1 MQQQLQ
7 LNSTLQGTTI
17 LNNQNNSPAKSAPR
31 LYVLGAR
38 QRKSL
43 LKREEEWHLYESALI
58 LEIDPATGAV
68 ETKAEYKTP
77 PEARA
82 NDHSSNMFKAGTV
95 VGDKLYTCTSTEVLV
110 FDLPEFRIS
119 NYISLP
125 CFNDL
130 HHVVPDSSGNLLVT
144 STGLEMVV
152 RVTPDGEILDQWNVL
167 GEDPWGKFSRDTDYR
182 KVDSTKPH
190 RSHPNFAF
198 ELDGNIWATRF
209 YQRDAVCL
217 SDPHKRIDI
226 GVQAPHDGLVRNGS
240 IYFTTVD
247 GHLVIVGRHSLQ
259 VEKVID
265 LKTINGEASLLGWC
279 RGLLPL
285 DDQRFWIGFTR
296 VRKTKFRENLLW
308 ARSIFRDG
316 MQEKPSHLA
325 LYDTGKLE
333 CIQEFNVE
341 AHGLNVIFS
350 IFPAVTERLTEASEL
365 ASPSA
370 ELQHR

>member
-1 MQQQLQ
+1 M
-7 LNSTLQGTTI
+7 NSVLQGTTI
-17 LNNQNNSPAKSAPR
+17 LDSQNNSPAKSATR

-38 QRKSL
+38 QRKAL

-68 ETKAEYKTP
+68 ETKVEYTTP

-130 HHVVPDSSGNLLVT
+130 HHVAPDSSGNLLVT

-167 GEDPWGKFSRDTDYR
+167 GEDPWEKFSPTTDYR
-182 KVDSTKPH
+182 KIDSTKPH

-198 ELDGNIWATRF
+198 ELDAHVWATRF

-217 SDPHKRIDI
+217 SGPGKRIDI
-226 GVQAPHDGLVRNGS
+226 SVQAPHDGLVRNGS

-247 GHLVIVGRHSLQ
+247 GNIVVAGRHSLK
-259 VEKVID
+259 VERVVD
-265 LKTINGEASLLGWC
+265 LKTINGGNALLGWC

-285 DDQRFWIGFTR
+285 DDQTFWIGFTR

-308 ARSIFRDG
+308 MRSMFRDG

-325 LYDTGKLE
+325 LYDTNRLA
-333 CIQEFNVE
+333 CIQEFNME
-341 AHGLNVIFS
+341 EHGMNVIFS
-350 IFPAVTERLTEASEL
+350 IFPAVTKSLAKADELT
-365 ASPSA
+365 SPSA
-370 ELQHR
+370 ELQPR

>member
-1 MQQQLQ
+1 
-7 LNSTLQGTTI
+7 
-17 LNNQNNSPAKSAPR
+17 
-31 LYVLGAR
+31 VLGAR
-38 QRKSL
+38 QRNAL

-58 LEIDPATGAV
+58 VEIDTETGAV
-68 ETKAEYKTP
+68 ETKVEYKTP

-119 NYISLP
+119 NYLSLP

-152 RVTPDGEILDQWNVL
+152 RLTPEGEVLDQWNVL
-167 GEDPWGKFSRDTDYR
+167 GEDPWGKFSPQVDYR

-198 ELDGNIWATRF
+198 ELDGKIWATRF
-209 YQRDAVCL
+209 FQRDAVCL
-217 SDPHKRIDI
+217 SDKNKRIDI
-226 GVQAPHDGLVRNGS
+226 GVQAPHDGLVRDGK

-247 GHLVIVGRHSLQ
+247 GNIVVVGRNSLK
-259 VEKVID
+259 VENVID
-265 LKTINGEASLLGWC
+265 LKTINGQKALLGWC

-285 DDQRFWIGFTR
+285 DERRFWIGFTR

-308 ARSIFRDG
+308 MRSIFRDG
-316 MQEKPSHLA
+316 MHEKPSHLA
-325 LYDTGKLE
+325 LYDTSRLE
-333 CIQEFNVE
+333 CTQEFDLE
-341 AHGLNVIFS
+341 SHGLNVIFS
-350 IFPAVTERLTEASEL
+350 IFPASTQQVTEADEL
-365 ASPSA
+365 ISPSA
-370 ELQHR
+370 EVQHR

>member
-1 MQQQLQ
+1 
-7 LNSTLQGTTI
+7 
-17 LNNQNNSPAKSAPR
+17 
-31 LYVLGAR
+31 VLGAR
-38 QRKSL
+38 QRSSL
-43 LKREEEWHLYESALI
+43 LKSEQEWHLYEAALI
-58 LEIDPATGAV
+58 LEIDPETGAV
-68 ETKAEYKTP
+68 ETKVEYTTP

-82 NDHSSNMFKAGTV
+82 HEHSSNMFKSGTIV
-95 VGDKLYTCTSTEVLV
+95 ANKLYTCTSTEVLV

-144 STGLEMVV
+144 STGLELVV
-152 RVTPDGEILDQWNVL
+152 RVTPDGDVLDRWNVL
-167 GEDPWGKFSRDTDYR
+167 GEDPWEKFSPDTDYR

-198 ELDGNIWATRF
+198 ELDGTIWATRF

-217 SDPHKRIDI
+217 SDASKRIEI
-226 GVQAPHDGLVRNGS
+226 GIQAPHDGLVRNGR

-247 GHLVIVGRHSLQ
+247 GHIVIVNRHSVK

-265 LKTINGEASLLGWC
+265 LKAINGQKALLGWC

-285 DDQRFWIGFTR
+285 DDRRVWIGFTR

-308 ARSIFRDG
+308 MRSLLRDG
-316 MQEKPSHLA
+316 MLEKPSHLA
-325 LYDTGKLE
+325 LYDTQRLE
-333 CIQEFNVE
+333 CVREFDVE
-341 AHGLNVIFS
+341 SHGLNVIFS
-350 IFPAVTERLTEASEL
+350 IFPATTHPLTEAAEVTS
-365 ASPSA
+365 SSA
-370 ELQHR
+370 ELQPR

>member
-1 MQQQLQ
+1 MRLRWQWNQPHRG
-7 LNSTLQGTTI
+7 SPIT
-17 LNNQNNSPAKSAPR
+17 NNGNKSRRNTQDR

-38 QRKSL
+38 QRNAL

-58 LEIDPATGAV
+58 LEIDVDSGTV
-68 ETKAEYKTP
+68 ETRVEYQTP

-82 NDHSSNMFKAGTV
+82 NEHSSSMFKSGTIA
-95 VGDKLYTCTSTEVLV
+95 GDKLYTCTSTEVLV

-152 RVTPDGEILDQWNVL
+152 RVSPEGKVLQQWNVL
-167 GEDPWGKFSRDTDYR
+167 GEDPWSRFSAKIDYR

-198 ELDGNIWATRF
+198 ELNGNIWATRF
-209 YQRDAVCL
+209 FQRDAVCL
-217 SDPHKRIDI
+217 TETGKRIDI
-226 GVQAPHDGLVRNGS
+226 AVQAPHDGLVRGNN

-247 GHLVIVGRHSLQ
+247 GHIVSVGRDSLQ
-259 VEKVID
+259 VENVVD
-265 LKTINGEASLLGWC
+265 LKAINGEKALLGWC

-285 DDQRFWIGFTR
+285 DENRFWIGFTR

-308 ARSIFRDG
+308 MRNIFRDG
-316 MQEKPSHLA
+316 MLEKPSHLA
-325 LYDTGKLE
+325 LYDVAARE
-333 CIQEFNVE
+333 CLQEFDLE
-341 AHGLNVIFS
+341 SHGVNVIFS
-350 IFPAVTERLTEASEL
+350 VFPAVSRPVDTPEL
-365 ASPSA
+365 VSPSA
-370 ELQHR
+370 EVQHQ

>member
-1 MQQQLQ
+1 MPI
-7 LNSTLQGTTI
+7 LNS
-17 LNNQNNSPAKSAPR
+17 QNNMSTPSAGR

-38 QRKSL
+38 QRNAL

-68 ETKAEYKTP
+68 ETKVEYKTP

-95 VGDKLYTCTSTEVLV
+95 VGNKLYTCTSTEVLV

-119 NYISLP
+119 NYISLS

-167 GEDPWGKFSRDTDYR
+167 GEDPWEKFSRDTDYR

-217 SDPHKRIDI
+217 SDPSKRIDI

-240 IYFTTVD
+240 IHFTTVD
-247 GHLVIVGRHSLQ
+247 GHIVIVSRHSLL
-259 VEKVID
+259 VEKIID
-265 LKTINGEASLLGWC
+265 LKTINGGSSLLGWC

-325 LYDTGKLE
+325 LYDTNRLE
-333 CIQEFNVE
+333 CIQEFDVE

-350 IFPAVTERLTEASEL
+350 VFPAVTERIAEASEL
-365 ASPSA
+365 TSPPA